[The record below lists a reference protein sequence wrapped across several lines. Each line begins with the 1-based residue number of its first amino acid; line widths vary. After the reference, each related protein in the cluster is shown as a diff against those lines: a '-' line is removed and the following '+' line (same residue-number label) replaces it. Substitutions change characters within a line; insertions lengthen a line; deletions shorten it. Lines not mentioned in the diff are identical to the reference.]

1 MVNKIFHSHSLIWII
16 LIGCFVLDIL
26 LLFFLCMNGHINF
39 KDATISPDSFI
50 CIISTFIGI
59 CTALM
64 LGAQIYSVYSRTQ
77 TERYYD
83 IKLNEVTDWLIK
95 STADYED
102 KLKHINDSVHN
113 FEKIKHSVNDA
124 LAGIHYNERK
134 LLKGIINVL
143 DNIIILTNNQ
153 DLFGDEVWEK
163 TDFAIYAI
171 SKNLKE
177 YKDDEIIKKADMKGY
192 IYFSKEWK
200 TKFKLINFS
209 TESGKHIKERIEKLN
224 IIINKLTDNIL
235 AFNFKVG
242 IEKEHLAFLN
252 ENAHD

>member
-1 MVNKIFHSHSLIWII
+1 MIDKNHHSHSLIWII
-16 LIGCFVLDIL
+16 LISCFVLNIL

-39 KDATISPDSFI
+39 NEVTISSDSFI

-83 IKLNEVTDWLIK
+83 MKLNEVTDWVVE

-102 KLKHINDSVHN
+102 KLKRINYSVHN
-113 FEKIKHSVNDA
+113 FEKIKLSVNDA

-134 LLKGIINVL
+134 FLNGIINVL

-153 DLFGDEVWEK
+153 DLFGDEIFEK
-163 TDFAIYAI
+163 LDFAIYAI

-177 YKDDEIIKKADMKGY
+177 YKNDEIIKKADMKGY
-192 IYFSKEWK
+192 IHFSKEWK
-200 TKFKLINFS
+200 TKFKLIDFS
-209 TESGKHIKERIEKLN
+209 TESGKHIKERIENLN
-224 IIINKLTDNIL
+224 KIINKLTDNTL
-235 AFNFKVG
+235 AFSFRVG
-242 IEKEHLAFLN
+242 IEREHLSLLN
-252 ENAHD
+252 EYAHD